1 MLSHPFYTFNYVAIV
16 SFFYVITYLTNCWIW
31 TSSSFKSLK
40 KSCVRLGS
48 EVNKMEHQ
56 YLLIFKYDIV
66 YMYSCILD
74 DKPARGKMIC
84 NSANKFASRIC
95 IDSSYCK
102 TKRSTAQHIL
112 YLICQV
118 HRKMQMRC
126 RCNFFRLHNLS
137 ICKQVA

>member
-31 TSSSFKSLK
+31 TSSSFKRFKKVLCTVRVWSKQDGTPISTHFSNTTLCICTVVFLMTSQQEVKWYASLQIN
-40 KSCVRLGS
+40 LLS
-48 EVNKMEHQ
+48 E
-56 YLLIFKYDIV
+56 YASIIYIV
-66 YMYSCILD
+66 KQKEVLY
-74 DKPARGKMIC
+74 
-84 NSANKFASRIC
+84 
-95 IDSSYCK
+95 
-102 TKRSTAQHIL
+102 IL

-137 ICKQVA
+137 ISKQVA